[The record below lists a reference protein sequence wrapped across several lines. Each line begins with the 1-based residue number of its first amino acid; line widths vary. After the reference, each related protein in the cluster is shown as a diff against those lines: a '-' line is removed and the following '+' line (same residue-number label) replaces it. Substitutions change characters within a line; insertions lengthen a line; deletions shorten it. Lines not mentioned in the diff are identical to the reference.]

1 MLGNLTNV
9 GKFGLGIFLVAVVL
23 FVVGFS
29 VPHWAIFHFGHWEF
43 GLWEGCE
50 SKISVSKCVSTL
62 NKEFKAFRYLPGKCV
77 CVCMCV
83 SIHGHVCMHAERVE
97 SSQLS

>member
-77 CVCMCV
+77 CVCMCGR
-83 SIHGHVCMHAERVE
+83 IHAHVCMRAERVE